1 VQSGRP
7 WHDHYWREVAGKA
20 WREEW
25 EFCGGLGATD
35 FSDLCGIL
43 KGCLSNSCPNEDQ
56 EMASFRQRNNK
67 WQARISRDGHPD
79 QVKTF
84 EAKADAERWARSIES
99 EMDKGHFVSVSEAQ
113 RTTLGDVIER
123 YLREVTPNM
132 KSASEDTIRLKAL
145 IRKPIAKWSMANL
158 SAARVAAF
166 RDERLA
172 EVSAGTVIRELAY
185 LSSIVNHARREW
197 GINVPNPVQMVRKP
211 PSPPAR
217 GRVLTDA
224 EITVLLKVFEPVGRR
239 SHWIT
244 PIVELALATAMRRG
258 ELLSLRWENINLKA
272 RTAYLPTTK
281 NGDARTVPLSSS
293 ALHILEK
300 LPRHLSGAVFPMNA
314 AALSA
319 AFKRGLSRSELQD
332 IRFHDLRRTAI
343 TKMAE
348 KLPNVIELA
357 AVSGHKSLMV
367 LKQYYRPSA
376 TKLAQKLG

>member
-1 VQSGRP
+1 
-7 WHDHYWREVAGKA
+7 
-20 WREEW
+20 
-25 EFCGGLGATD
+25 
-35 FSDLCGIL
+35 
-43 KGCLSNSCPNEDQ
+43 
-56 EMASFRQRNNK
+56 
-67 WQARISRDGHPD
+67 
-79 QVKTF
+79 
-84 EAKADAERWARSIES
+84 
-99 EMDKGHFVSVSEAQ
+99 MDKGHFVSVSKAQ
-113 RTTLGDVIER
+113 RTTLADLIQR
-123 YLREVTPNM
+123 YLREVTPSM
-132 KSASEDTIRLKAL
+132 KSASEDAIRLKAL
-145 IRKPIAKWSMANL
+145 IRRPISKWSMANL
-158 SAARVAAF
+158 SATRVAAF
-166 RDERLA
+166 RDERLT

-185 LSSIVNHARREW
+185 MSSIINHARREW

-224 EITVLLKVFEPVGRR
+224 EVSALLKVFEPIGRR
-239 SHWIT
+239 SHWVK

-272 RTAYLPTTK
+272 RTAFLPTTK
-281 NGDARTVPLSSS
+281 NGDSRTVPLSSS

-314 AALSA
+314 PALNA
-319 AFKRGLSRSELQD
+319 AFKRGLSRSDLKD
-332 IRFHDLRRTAI
+332 IRFHDLRRTAV

-376 TKLAQKLG
+376 SDLALKLG